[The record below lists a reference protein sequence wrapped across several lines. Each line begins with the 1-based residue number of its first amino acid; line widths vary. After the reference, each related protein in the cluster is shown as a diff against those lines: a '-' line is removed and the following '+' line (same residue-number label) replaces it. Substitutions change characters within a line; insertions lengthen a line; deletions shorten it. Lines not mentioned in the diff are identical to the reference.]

1 MSIIISVTAIALW
14 GMIATVDVVRRDG
27 YRQIPTRSY

>member
-1 MSIIISVTAIALW
+1 MSIIISLAAIALW
-14 GMIATVDVVRRDG
+14 SMIATVDVVRRDG